1 MASLY
6 VSEIEA
12 ATKGFGILLI
22 FVFILYKFLINKK
35 PSRPD
40 NQLKLPPGPRPWPLV
55 GNLHQLGH
63 LPHQSLAE
71 LAKKYGNIVFL
82 RLGSVPTVVISS
94 PAMAKEFL
102 KTHDSVFASRPPVS
116 AAKYLFYDHRD
127 VTFARY
133 GEYWRQMRK
142 LCTMELFTVKR
153 TESFKSVREEE
164 VITMVRSI
172 WQQSGEGIHSVDLR
186 GSLSLLT
193 QNIVCRM
200 FSGRTFS
207 DDELN
212 GGITFKDMVS
222 EMLAIAGAFCIGDY
236 IPFLGWLDLD
246 GIRRRMQ
253 AVRKTFD
260 EFAEKV
266 IDEHINRRREK
277 AEEEHLVKD
286 MVDVLLDMAE
296 SESQRME
303 MKITRLHIKAIIM
316 DILSAGIETSSITTE
331 WALSELMRNP
341 YVMVKAQQEIESV
354 VGRNQF
360 VKESDVI
367 RCEYLQ
373 CIVKETLRL
382 HPPAPLLL
390 PHESMGECNVDGYY
404 IPPKTMLFVNV
415 WAMGRDASIWEDP
428 LQFKPERFI
437 GKTLDLKGHDFELIP
452 FGTGRRRCPGILM
465 GLTIVELALAELIHC
480 FDWNAKSE
488 VNVDEFFGLT
498 VPKKFPIC
506 ACPSW

>member
-1 MASLY
+1 MPMVAW
-6 VSEIEA
+6 IP
-12 ATKGFGILLI
+12 
-22 FVFILYKFLINKK
+22 N
-35 PSRPD
+35 
-40 NQLKLPPGPRPWPLV
+40 
-55 GNLHQLGH
+55 
-63 LPHQSLAE
+63 PHS
-71 LAKKYGNIVFL
+71 YCY
-82 RLGSVPTVVISS
+82 T
-94 PAMAKEFL
+94 
-102 KTHDSVFASRPPVS
+102 
-116 AAKYLFYDHRD
+116 
-127 VTFARY
+127 
-133 GEYWRQMRK
+133 
-142 LCTMELFTVKR
+142 
-153 TESFKSVREEE
+153 

-193 QNIVCRM
+193 QNIVCRI

-222 EMLAIAGAFCIGDY
+222 EMLAIAGAFCIVDY
-236 IPFLGWLDLD
+236 ITFLGWLDLD

-253 AVRKTFD
+253 AARKTFD

-266 IDEHINRRREK
+266 IDEHINRRRGK
-277 AEEEHLVKD
+277 AQEEHRVKD

-296 SESQRME
+296 SESQRVE

-316 DILSAGIETSSITTE
+316 CDVNGISCQLTVNGRDILSVRIETSSITTE
-331 WALSELMRNP
+331 WALSELLRNP
-341 YVMVKAQQEIESV
+341 YVMVKVQQEIESV

-382 HPPAPLLL
+382 YPPAPLLL
-390 PHESMGECNVDGYY
+390 PHKSMGECNVDGYY

-428 LQFKPERFI
+428 LQFNPERFI
-437 GKTLDLKGHDFELIP
+437 GKTMDLKGHDFELIP
-452 FGTGRRRCPGILM
+452 FGIGRRRCPEILM
-465 GLTIVELALAELIHC
+465 GLTIVELALTELIHC

-506 ACPSW
+506 ARPSWRLSMNYNSVSNVSKDG